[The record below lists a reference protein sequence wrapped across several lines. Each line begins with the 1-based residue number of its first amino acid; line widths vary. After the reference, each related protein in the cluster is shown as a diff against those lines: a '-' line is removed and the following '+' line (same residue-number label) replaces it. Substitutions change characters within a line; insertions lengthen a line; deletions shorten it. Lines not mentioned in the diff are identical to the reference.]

1 MTTRPLHVDTPS
13 PHGVVGGG
21 GGGRLPTS
29 AKEASRGTTLPTL
42 ATASGMR
49 QTVFRT
55 DRHGDVAMSTDGAWL
70 WVWAG
75 RDGG

>member
-1 MTTRPLHVDTPS
+1 
-13 PHGVVGGG
+13 
-21 GGGRLPTS
+21 
-29 AKEASRGTTLPTL
+29 
-42 ATASGMR
+42 MR